1 MNEFE
6 YNMREQAER
15 RIQKSI
21 ATSEGQPF
29 FVIKDYEVTSVWEPL
44 QIEGSFI
51 DGHYFYYRYRD
62 GRIYMEVNRL
72 PCLETT
78 GEPIYSERMSAFFEM
93 NDLSVENALNHVR
106 RFWQRFDRTQNN
118 EE

>member
-44 QIEGSFI
+44 QIEGQFI
-51 DGHYFYYRYRD
+51 DGNYFYYRYRD
-62 GRIYMEVNRL
+62 GSLYMEVNRQPL
-72 PCLETT
+72 DDT
-78 GEPIYSERMSAFFEM
+78 IYFERKSVFFEIG
-93 NDLSVENALNHVR
+93 DLSVEDALNHIR
-106 RFWQRFDRTQNN
+106 RFWQRFDRQN
-118 EE
+118 EEE